1 MYRAENTDFFILLKR
16 IFVIRYNLYVEIFR
30 DEKRGR
36 FFTVKYGMRRKNVKK
51 KRETGQKSG
60 KNGKISKKTKKVEKH
75 DSKQLD
81 GIY

>member
-36 FFTVKYGMRRKNVKK
+36 FFYRKIRDEAEKRKEKTGNGAKERKKRKNFKK
-51 KRETGQKSG
+51 NEKS
-60 KNGKISKKTKKVEKH
+60 
-75 DSKQLD
+75 
-81 GIY
+81 

>member
-36 FFTVKYGMRRKNVKK
+36 FFYRKILDAAEKRKEKTGNGAKGRKKRKNFKK
-51 KRETGQKSG
+51 NEKS
-60 KNGKISKKTKKVEKH
+60 
-75 DSKQLD
+75 
-81 GIY
+81 

>member
-36 FFTVKYGMRRKNVKK
+36 FFYRKIWDAAEKRKEKTGNGAKGRKKRKNFKK
-51 KRETGQKSG
+51 NEKS
-60 KNGKISKKTKKVEKH
+60 
-75 DSKQLD
+75 
-81 GIY
+81 

>member
-36 FFTVKYGMRRKNVKK
+36 FFYRKILDAAEKRKEKTGNGAKERKKRKNFKK
-51 KRETGQKSG
+51 NEKS
-60 KNGKISKKTKKVEKH
+60 
-75 DSKQLD
+75 
-81 GIY
+81 

>member
-36 FFTVKYGMRRKNVKK
+36 FFYRKIRDAAEKRKEKTGNEAKGRKKRKNFKK
-51 KRETGQKSG
+51 NEKS
-60 KNGKISKKTKKVEKH
+60 
-75 DSKQLD
+75 
-81 GIY
+81 

>member
-36 FFTVKYGMRRKNVKK
+36 FFYRKIRDGAEKRKEKTGNGAKGRKKRKNFKK
-51 KRETGQKSG
+51 NEKS
-60 KNGKISKKTKKVEKH
+60 
-75 DSKQLD
+75 
-81 GIY
+81 

>member
-36 FFTVKYGMRRKNVKK
+36 FFYRKIRDVAEKRKEKTGNGAKGRKKRKNFKK
-51 KRETGQKSG
+51 NEKS
-60 KNGKISKKTKKVEKH
+60 
-75 DSKQLD
+75 
-81 GIY
+81 